1 MPKNNRP
8 GTFFGD
14 WDPEWKGSTQ
24 TERKL
29 AQNQYDLQ
37 VQLEQLNNK
46 LNNTSSKRDITYIDY
61 ALLTKIDRNEFAK
74 YTSIY
79 NQKVIN
85 ETPNIID
92 ISQQQ
97 RKLEENIQYNESNR
111 DSIKTVSYC
120 LLPISYIFQG
130 LLCAFLYFGRGLDT
144 IISIILTVV
153 TIIGITWLWVF
164 LTNIYINVK
173 YGTQKQD
180 EQKLSKLI
188 DKKIMSPT
196 YKKFR
201 EFRLKHYNR
210 NTEMLLK
217 EYTVNSIKEYYE
229 GWIDEDEVYGYGTPE
244 DYMNYLKENFEE

>member
-153 TIIGITWLWVF
+153 TIIGITCLWVF
-164 LTNIYINVK
+164 LTNSYINVK

-188 DKKIMSPT
+188 DKKNNESNI
-196 YKKFR
+196 
-201 EFRLKHYNR
+201 
-210 NTEMLLK
+210 
-217 EYTVNSIKEYYE
+217 
-229 GWIDEDEVYGYGTPE
+229 
-244 DYMNYLKENFEE
+244 